1 MAEAPP
7 PGAKESPWLLEA
19 LAAEGPVCF
28 RDPEFDSDPEF
39 DWDPET
45 DSNPESWGFG
55 WLTGP
60 DTCSNSSSSRAS
72 GPFDAGSNTQSIRI
86 SLIRISLIRTVSQ
99 RHFQVKFR
107 SGRSISFNHF
117 IV

>member
-7 PGAKESPWLLEA
+7 PGAKESPWLLKA

-55 WLTGP
+55 VP
-60 DTCSNSSSSRAS
+60 
-72 GPFDAGSNTQSIRI
+72 AG
-86 SLIRISLIRTVSQ
+86 
-99 RHFQVKFR
+99 
-107 SGRSISFNHF
+107 
-117 IV
+117 